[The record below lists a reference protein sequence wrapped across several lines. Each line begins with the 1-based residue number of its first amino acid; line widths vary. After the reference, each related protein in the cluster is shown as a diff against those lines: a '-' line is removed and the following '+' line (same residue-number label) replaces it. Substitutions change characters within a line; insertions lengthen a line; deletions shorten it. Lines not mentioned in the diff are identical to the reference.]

1 MNRKRKWIS
10 MIACA
15 SLVAATLTACGG
27 STGSATSTASGA
39 GTSSAASA
47 ASGANSGNAQ
57 VKLSLGHVVAEGTP
71 IDLGDHYFADQLS
84 KATNGRIEV
93 DVYPNSALGDNRA
106 MLESLQMG
114 TLDMMSPAVAALSG
128 FTDSTAIFDLP
139 FQFKNTKHAEAVLD
153 GDIGQGVF
161 TELKKSKI
169 IGLVWMTQGWREL
182 STSKTAVHKPS
193 DLKGLK
199 IRTMDNEIHIATWNT
214 LGASAVP
221 MSYSEVFTS
230 LQQGVLD
237 AQENPMSNI
246 YLSGF
251 YEVQKY
257 IVKTNH
263 IYDPIPLIISQKT
276 WDSLSADDQA
286 AVKKCAEEAKEY
298 ERKITQT
305 ADDKYEKQ
313 IAASGK
319 SQVITLTDDERS
331 AFRKACQPIYDK
343 YASKIGQSKIDEIAS
358 MANNY

>member
-1 MNRKRKWIS
+1 MKRKWIS

-27 STGSATSTASGA
+27 TGGASSGA
-39 GTSSAASA
+39 GVSSAAPAASEASSA
-47 ASGANSGNAQ
+47 AAGGAQ
-57 VKLSLGHVVAEGTP
+57 IKLSLGHVVAEGTP

-84 KATNGRIEV
+84 KATNGRIQV
-93 DVYPNSALGDNRA
+93 DVYPNSAMGDNRA

-139 FQFKNTKHAEAVLD
+139 FLFKNTKHAEAVLD
-153 GDIGQGVF
+153 GEIGKGVF
-161 TELKKSKI
+161 AELEKSQI
-169 IGLVWMTQGWREL
+169 VGLAWMTQGWREL
-182 STSKTAVHKPS
+182 STSKTAVHQPS
-193 DLKGLK
+193 DLKGQK

-246 YLSGF
+246 FLSGF

-257 IVKTNH
+257 VVKTNH
-263 IYDPIPLIISQKT
+263 IYDPIPLIMSQKT
-276 WDSLSADDQA
+276 WDSLSAEDQA
-286 AVKKCAEEAKEY
+286 AVTKCAEEAKKY
-298 ERKITQT
+298 EREITQT
-305 ADDKYEKQ
+305 ADEDYEKK
-313 IAASGK
+313 IADSGK
-319 SQVITLTDDERS
+319 SQIITLTDDERS